1 MLVLWEKVDPM
12 IRYAALLTF
21 GAFAA
26 GPAWAEDGCVG
37 LAVSACVSQV
47 GDRNLVETRIE
58 GRGNGGGVIDPSVA
72 TGIKVLGSDGV
83 AAADLV
89 MQGLPGGVVRQAGSD
104 NQAAVRIAGD
114 GNQFH
119 VSQTGDRNNAV
130 QAVRGDGNAV
140 AAEQGVGPLDGDNLA
155 VQAQVGSGNVARVVQ
170 AGSGNIAVQA
180 QVPTMEAA
188 LAAFGTADAGA
199 LDGAVGAVAAGTS
212 DRNTILLEQ
221 NGDDNQAYLAQ
232 VGTDH
237 QIALRQQGGAEIT
250 IMQFGAGQSI
260 GIEQPAGQTGVQIF
274 QY

>member
-1 MLVLWEKVDPM
+1 M
-12 IRYAALLTF
+12 IRYAAFLAL
-21 GAFAA
+21 GAFASGSA
-26 GPAWAEDGCVG
+26 GAQDGCAG
-37 LAVSACVSQV
+37 LAAAACVSQV
-47 GDRNLVETRIE
+47 GDRNVVETRIE
-58 GRGNGGGVIDPSVA
+58 GRGNGGGLIAPSVA

-89 MQGLPGGVVRQAGSD
+89 MPDLPSGVVRQSGSD
-104 NQAAVRIAGD
+104 NKAALRIEGD

-119 VSQTGDRNNAV
+119 VTQTGDRNNAV
-130 QAVRGDGNAV
+130 QVVRGDGNV
-140 AAEQGVGPLDGDNLA
+140 VTAEQGVGPIDGDNVA
-155 VQAQVGSGNVARVVQ
+155 VQVQVGGDNVARLVQ
-170 AGSGNIAVQA
+170 SGSANIAVQA

-188 LAAFGTADAGA
+188 LAAFGTADADA
-199 LDGAVGAVAAGTS
+199 LDGAVGAVAAGS
-212 DRNTILLEQ
+212 ADRNTILLEQ

-250 IMQFGAGQSI
+250 IMQFGVGQSI